1 MEKEI
6 DLKIELRRLELKS
19 KTLRLKLEKLIKDI
33 GENNIKIIII
43 ENKLKELEENND

>member
-6 DLKIELRRLELKS
+6 DLKIELRKLELKS
-19 KTLRLKLEKLIKDI
+19 KVLRLKLEKLIKDI

>member
-1 MEKEI
+1 MESI
-6 DLKIELRRLELKS
+6 VDLKIKLRRLELKN